1 MPTTTAMNPDAHTPS
16 FLLVS
21 NHGQALIA
29 IAENP
34 DVRLREIAE
43 RLGIT
48 ERATQSIVND
58 LVDTGYVQ
66 RTRVGR
72 RNVYT
77 VHPEQP
83 FPHPAL
89 RQNQV
94 RALLAGLVAW
104 TGAEDDQI
112 EELTGEAHP
121 QPADELARALE
132 PDDALDRLTALAAM
146 LLAAPVSFV
155 ALVEGDIEVI
165 VSGSGLPD
173 ELMRRRLP
181 LEESL
186 SQHVIAGRE
195 PMVVFDTEKPP
206 FLAESTSMRRY
217 GLSAYAGLPLLAA
230 DGTAFGS
237 LCVADTVPRRWTQ
250 SEVRMLASLSA
261 AAASQVEMRRVSRR
275 HERAAARY
283 RMLLDSVSEALI
295 MVLDRDLR
303 VEMVSG
309 SLVER
314 REEAR
319 DELLGMPLEKLIA
332 PERLDEVVGHYRRGL
347 AGEAH
352 QFTTSADGETWFTL
366 DVVPLRDDDGTVS
379 GVMSIAREHLSYG
392 RRDQWDAER
401 LRALIENIPGAIYR
415 VLPAEEWTVE
425 FVSDQIERITGY
437 PASEFIGNLV
447 RSYTSLIHPDDAA
460 AVEAK
465 LRAAVAERVPFLL
478 EYRVLAR
485 DGSTRWVRERGQGIH
500 DEQGNLLWVDGAI
513 FPIDER
519 ARLAA

>member
-1 MPTTTAMNPDAHTPS
+1 MSSDAHTPS

-77 VHPEQP
+77 VHPDQP

-94 RALLAGLVAW
+94 RSLLAGLVAW
-104 TGAEDDQI
+104 TDHEDDPI
-112 EELTGEAHP
+112 EELTGEPHP
-121 QPADELARALE
+121 QPADELERALE

-146 LLAAPVSFV
+146 LLSVPISFV
-155 ALVEGDIEVI
+155 GLVDGDSEVI
-165 VSGSGLPD
+165 LSATGLPREQLRTEVPLADTFCQHVVSG
-173 ELMRRRLP
+173 R
-181 LEESL
+181 
-186 SQHVIAGRE
+186 A
-195 PMVVFDTEKPP
+195 PMVVTDAADHPL
-206 FLAESTSMRRY
+206 LAGHPAVTDPGIR
-217 GLSAYAGLPLLAA
+217 AYAGLPLLAP

-250 SEVRMLASLSA
+250 TEVRMLASLSA
-261 AAASQVEMRRVSRR
+261 AAAAQIEMARVSRR

-303 VEMVSG
+303 VEIMSG
-309 SLVER
+309 SLVDRRSEA
-314 REEAR
+314 REELIGKR
-319 DELLGMPLEKLIA
+319 LEELIA
-332 PERLDEVVGHYRRGL
+332 PERVDEVIGHYRRGL
-347 AGEAH
+347 DGERH
-352 QFTTSADGETWFTL
+352 EFTTSADGETWFTL

-379 GVMSIAREHLSYG
+379 GVMSIAREHLTYG
-392 RRDQWDAER
+392 RGDQWDAER

-415 VLPAEEWTVE
+415 VLPNDEWTVE
-425 FVSDQIERITGY
+425 FVSDQIEAITGY
-437 PASEFIGNLV
+437 PAGEFIGNTV
-447 RSYTSLIHPDDAA
+447 RSYASLIHPDDAA
-460 AVEAK
+460 AVEAN
-465 LRAAVAERVPFLL
+465 LRGALAERVPFML
-478 EYRVLAR
+478 EYRLVGR
-485 DGSTRWVRERGQGIH
+485 DGRTRWVRERGQGIH
-500 DEQGNLLWVDGAI
+500 DESGTLLWVDGAI

>member
-1 MPTTTAMNPDAHTPS
+1 MPTTNPMSAHADTPS

-58 LVDTGYVQ
+58 LVDAGYVQ

-89 RQNQV
+89 RQRQV
-94 RALLAGLVAW
+94 GSLLAGLVAW
-104 TGAEDDQI
+104 TGTEHDPI
-112 EELTGEAHP
+112 EELTGEPHL
-121 QPADELARALE
+121 QPAEELSRALE
-132 PDDALDRLTALAAM
+132 PDDALDRLTALAA
-146 LLAAPVSFV
+146 LLLSAPVGFV
-155 ALVEGDIEVI
+155 ALIDGNVEVI
-165 VSGSGLPD
+165 ASGYGLPD
-173 ELMRRRLP
+173 DLMRRELP

-186 SQHVIAGRE
+186 SQHVVSGRA
-195 PMVVFDTEKPP
+195 PMVVADTAEHPL
-206 FLAESTSMRRY
+206 LAENAAVERS
-217 GLSAYAGLPLLAA
+217 GLRSYAGLPLLAA

-237 LCVADTVPRRWTQ
+237 LCVADTKPRRWTQ
-250 SEVRMLASLSA
+250 AEVRMLASLSA
-261 AAASQVEMRRVSRR
+261 AAASQVEVSRVSRR

-283 RMLLDSVSEALI
+283 RMLLNSVPEALI
-295 MVLDRDLR
+295 MVLDRNLR
-303 VEMVSG
+303 IEMISG
-309 SLVER
+309 SLVQASGKAP
-314 REEAR
+314 EELVGKRLA
-319 DELLGMPLEKLIA
+319 DIVA
-332 PERLDEVVGHYRRGL
+332 PERHAEVLGHYRRGL
-347 AGEAH
+347 EGERH
-352 QFTTSADGETWFTL
+352 EFTTSADGETWFTL

-379 GVMSIAREHLSYG
+379 GVMSIAREHLAYG
-392 RRDQWDAER
+392 RGDQWDAER

-415 VLPAEEWTVE
+415 VLPAEEWRVE
-425 FVSDQIERITGY
+425 FVSDQIEAITGY
-437 PASEFIGNLV
+437 PASEFLGNEV
-447 RSYTSLIHPDDAA
+447 RSYTSLIHPEDAE
-460 AVEAK
+460 AVGAK
-465 LRAAVAERVPFLL
+465 LRAALAERVPFLL

-485 DGSTRWVRERGQGIH
+485 DGSTRWVRERGQGIR
-500 DEQGNLLWVDGAI
+500 DEQGNLLWIDGAI
-513 FPIDER
+513 FRIDER

>member
-1 MPTTTAMNPDAHTPS
+1 MPTTTCMNPAVHTPS

-303 VEMVSG
+303 VELVSG
-309 SLVER
+309 SLVE
-314 REEAR
+314 
-319 DELLGMPLEKLIA
+319 I
-332 PERLDEVVGHYRRGL
+332 
-347 AGEAH
+347 
-352 QFTTSADGETWFTL
+352 
-366 DVVPLRDDDGTVS
+366 
-379 GVMSIAREHLSYG
+379 G
-392 RRDQWDAER
+392 R
-401 LRALIENIPGAIYR
+401 
-415 VLPAEEWTVE
+415 
-425 FVSDQIERITGY
+425 
-437 PASEFIGNLV
+437 ASC
-447 RSYTSLIHPDDAA
+447 R
-460 AVEAK
+460 
-465 LRAAVAERVPFLL
+465 ERV
-478 EYRVLAR
+478 E
-485 DGSTRWVRERGQGIH
+485 
-500 DEQGNLLWVDGAI
+500 
-513 FPIDER
+513 
-519 ARLAA
+519 